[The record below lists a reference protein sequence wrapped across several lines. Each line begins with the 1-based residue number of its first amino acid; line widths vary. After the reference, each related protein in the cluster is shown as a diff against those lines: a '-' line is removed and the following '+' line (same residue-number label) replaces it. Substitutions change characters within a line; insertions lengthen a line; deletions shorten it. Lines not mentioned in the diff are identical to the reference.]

1 MMIAG
6 IDMTSVFDTIKRMK
20 LIETLESFLRE
31 DELRIIRI
39 LLSNTTLDIK
49 SSSKISNPF
58 HTNIGSL
65 QGDGLS
71 GCIVI
76 IYPEKALRTL
86 RDRVDNNHITGEH
99 SYAISSKSTLPDEC
113 IYPDNTDLINDC
125 AERKKI
131 QLQLVTP
138 TFGEFQ

>member
-6 IDMTSVFDTIKRMK
+6 IDMTSVFDAIKRMK

-39 LLSNTTLDIK
+39 LLSNTTLHIK
-49 SSSKISNPF
+49 SSSKISNSF
-58 HTNIGSL
+58 HTNIGFL

-71 GCIVI
+71 GCILI

-86 RDRVDNNHITGEH
+86 RDRVDNNHITGKH
-99 SYAISSKSTLPDEC
+99 SYAIGSKSTLPDEC
-113 IYPDNTDLINDC
+113 IYPDNKDLINDC
-125 AERKKI
+125 AEKKKI
-131 QLQLVTP
+131 RCS
-138 TFGEFQ
+138 